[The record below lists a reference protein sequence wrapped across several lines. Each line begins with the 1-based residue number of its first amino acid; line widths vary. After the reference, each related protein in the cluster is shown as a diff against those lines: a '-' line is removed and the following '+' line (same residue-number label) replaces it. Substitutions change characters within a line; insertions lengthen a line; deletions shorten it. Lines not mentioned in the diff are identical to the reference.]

1 MIRIRI
7 PGKAR
12 NAVALN
18 KRTAAFLIY
27 GAKKGRTDNLLSN
40 SLGLE
45 INLNATAALRK
56 RGKLFERVAPNN
68 GAALF
73 FHSTKDKRFRR
84 KMGSTFCNDPIQPG
98 IFCFRHRNPEL
109 RISLCADVLI
119 ASVRP
124 YSPRAPPASEIKDF
138 TPISEEQEATLWQG
152 NISEKRNRMIKAPT
166 AIGS

>member
-1 MIRIRI
+1 MIRIKI

-18 KRTAAFLIY
+18 NRTAAFLIY

-73 FHSTKDKRFRR
+73 FHSTKNKRFHR
-84 KMGSTFCNDPIQPG
+84 KKGNAFCNDPIQPKV
-98 IFCFRHRNPEL
+98 FHSRYKDTEQRF
-109 RISLCADVLI
+109 
-119 ASVRP
+119 
-124 YSPRAPPASEIKDF
+124 SP
-138 TPISEEQEATLWQG
+138 
-152 NISEKRNRMIKAPT
+152 MC
-166 AIGS
+166 